1 MNDNVV
7 LYINKVSAEG
17 RRLIIMTTIMLYI
30 YIYIYNVVLYINKVS
45 AEGRRLII
53 IQDICNASS
62 FR

>member
-7 LYINKVSAEG
+7 LYINKVSAED
-17 RRLIIMTTIMLYI
+17 
-30 YIYIYNVVLYINKVS
+30 
-45 AEGRRLII
+45 RRLII